1 MEKIERIE
9 KIISELTNKEFNI
22 YFFSIDTKGVACA
35 SVANMYEHV
44 KLLTELGYNAHLLY
58 DKEEYTGVE
67 GWLGDEY
74 ASLSHKVTKD
84 LNVEPSDMI
93 IVPEV
98 FPTVMEQLSKFPCKK
113 VVFAQTYTHIF
124 ELLGIGKSWNYDY
137 KFFDVITTTEAQAEY
152 IRNHFPQ
159 IKTHVIAPSIPE
171 YFKDQD
177 EPKQPVIGI
186 VARKPSDVLNI
197 IKSFYLQYPM
207 YKWITFKDLRGL
219 SRKEFA
225 DNIKTNCLS
234 IWSDDI
240 SSFGTFPLESMEC
253 NTPVMGVIPNMV
265 PEWML
270 QPSVEGSTPTLKD
283 NGFWTDNMLNIPNM
297 IYEYMNLWL
306 SDKLPEVIFTEMEN
320 TKGLYSVEKQKAQI
334 EEVFGAMVKDSLEDF
349 NNGLEEEKK
358 KLNDE

>member
-9 KIISELTNKEFNI
+9 NIIKQLENKEFNI
-22 YFFSIDTKGVACA
+22 YFFTIDSKGVASA

-44 KLLTELGYNAHLLY
+44 KLLGEMGYNAHLLY
-58 DKEEYTGVE
+58 DKEDYTGVE
-67 GWLGDEY
+67 GWLGEEY
-74 ASLSHKVTKD
+74 ANLSHKVTKN

-113 VVFAQTYTHIF
+113 VVFSQAYTHMF
-124 ELLGIGKSWNYDY
+124 ELLGIGKTWNYDF

-152 IRNHFPQ
+152 IKNHFPQ
-159 IKTHVIAPSIPE
+159 ITTHVIAPSIPE
-171 YFKDQD
+171 YFTKSE
-177 EPKQPVIGI
+177 EPKQPVIGV
-186 VARKPSDVLNI
+186 VARKQSDVLNI

-225 DNIKTNCLS
+225 DQVKSNCLS
-234 IWSDDI
+234 VWVDDV

-253 NTPVMGVIPNMV
+253 ETPVMGLIPDMV
-265 PEWML
+265 PEWMIT
-270 QPSVEGSTPTLKD
+270 PGEEESTPALKN
-283 NGFWTDNMLNIPNM
+283 NGFWTDNVLNIPNM
-297 IYEYMNLWL
+297 ISEYMNLWL
-306 SDKLPEVIFTEMEN
+306 SDKLPEVVYDEMAS
-320 TKGLYSVEKQKAQI
+320 TTGQYTVEKQKAQI
-334 EEVFGAMVKDSLEDF
+334 ETVYSDIIQKSIEEF
-349 NNGLEEEKK
+349 NNGLEQEKQ